1 MNLDDLR
8 NLPTPAPTGFEPGI
22 HWDGESGHVTVATGG
37 EEPDRSKID
46 GVLKTSPFLGSD
58 EICVDWSAR
67 PRVSIH
73 HDDAGNLVQAWYKLA
88 LKRSTGVLADVGALR
103 DLMGTFH
110 HPGPETVAPKWRTIQ
125 ISDTHIG
132 KGKTAGAGTDVLIER
147 WQESVTGALDC
158 GPVEGVHLA
167 FLGDLIEGE
176 VSNGGKNVAEND
188 LFLQDQ
194 INIAAELTAWTIDQ
208 ALKVGRRVI
217 VSAIP
222 GNHGDISRQFTR
234 PMRDSHDV
242 GIVASV
248 QREFRRDPANERID
262 WYYPEEDSGHLTY
275 KVGDTVFT
283 AAHGHMFKGK
293 IKGAEDWWSGM
304 TVNGRDPGAAHILMA
319 GHFHSMSVANFTRDK
334 WIMFSPALE
343 TQSTW
348 WAEKTGGTSLHGMLT
363 YDTIGG
369 QPFNIGVA

>member
-22 HWDGESGHVTVATGG
+22 HWDGESGHVTVATAG

-46 GVLKTSPFLGSD
+46 GVLDTSPFLSSD

-67 PRVSIH
+67 PRVSIQ
-73 HDDAGNLVQAWYKLA
+73 HDDQGNLRTAWYKLP
-88 LKRSTGVLADVGALR
+88 LKRRTGTLIDVESLR
-103 DLMGTFH
+103 RIIDKPRTT
-110 HPGPETVAPKWRTIQ
+110 PPTYAPMWRTIQ
-125 ISDTHIG
+125 IADTHIG
-132 KGKTAGAGTDVLIER
+132 KGKLAGAGTDMLIER
-147 WQESVTGALDC
+147 WQESITGALDC
-158 GPVEGVHLA
+158 DDRAGIHLA

-176 VSNGGKNVAEND
+176 VSNGGKNATEND

-194 INIAAELTAWTIDQ
+194 INVAAELVAWTIDR
-208 ALKVGRRVI
+208 ALEKGVELI

-222 GNHGDISRQFTR
+222 GNHGETGRQFSR

-248 QREFRRDPANERID
+248 QREFRRDPASDRIR
-262 WYYPEEDSGHLTY
+262 WYYPEENEGYLTY
-275 KVGDTVFT
+275 RVGDTVFT
-283 AAHGHMFKGK
+283 AVHGHNFRGK
-293 IKGAEDWWSGM
+293 VDGAEKWWSGM
-304 TVNGRDPGAAHILMA
+304 TVNGRDPGAANVLMA
-319 GHFHSMSVANFTRDK
+319 GHFHSMSVTNFTRDK

-348 WAEKTGGTSLHGMLT
+348 FAEKTGSTSLNGMLV
-363 YDTIGG
+363 YDTLGG
-369 QPFNIGVA
+369 QPFNIGVH